1 ETWPLPTYWG
11 PKHAVSTRTLF
22 ELSPSS
28 LEPVIFLN
36 EPATLRPVAEALR
49 KDATEA
55 YEKLGTANA
64 PEAGTFYWQAEEFDL
79 ALQLATRVELEQLG
93 TSLTEGPRFNLSSRP

>member
-1 ETWPLPTYWG
+1 MSRRHCGRWPKRCAKKL
-11 PKHAVSTRTLF
+11 
-22 ELSPSS
+22 
-28 LEPVIFLN
+28 
-36 EPATLRPVAEALR
+36 
-49 KDATEA
+49 TEA

-93 TSLTEGPRFNLSSRP
+93 IARPKVHASACRRGRARDFTAMSWRASVM